1 MQEPRLDLLSR
12 AKSRMSQVIG
22 IVPHTFLLVDV
33 SGQTLFRIVDNAVAR
48 QYPIST
54 AKNGVGNRSGSLQT
68 PCGLH
73 RIRERY
79 GHNAPAGRIFRDRED
94 TGDNVNP
101 GSNEDNLILSRI
113 LRLEGM
119 EEGLNKGGEIDS
131 FERYIY
137 IHGTN
142 NEHRIGQQNSHGCI
156 CMRNADV
163 IELFEMAGE
172 GTLVFIG

>member
-1 MQEPRLDLLSR
+1 MPEPNRALLSQ
-12 AKSRMSQVIG
+12 AKNRMARVAGS
-22 IVPHTFLLVDV
+22 VPHSFLLVDV
-33 SGQTLFRIVDNAVAR
+33 AGQTLFRIVDDAVA
-48 QYPIST
+48 QKYPVST
-54 AKNGVGNRSGSLQT
+54 ARNGIGNRTGSLQT

-94 TGDNVNP
+94 TGEDAKP
-101 GSNEDNLILSRI
+101 GSIEDNLILSRI
-113 LRLEGM
+113 LRLEGL
-119 EEGLNKGGEIDS
+119 EESLNKGGEIDS

-142 NEHRIGQQNSHGCI
+142 NEHRIGQPNSHGCI

-163 IELFEMAGE
+163 IALFELVGE
-172 GTLVFIG
+172 DTLVFIG